1 MTLYIRVNL
10 RRSTP
15 MMVSF
20 PSGDRYFHQL
30 YACLPFASYPI
41 IFSCSN
47 NYLRRSDKYLETVSK
62 IAVIFNFEQVL
73 DRELILLQVLDSE
86 KLKSVFSCFDNVIV
100 GSHDLL
106 YRRYNIFAEVIHLLL
121 CLLIPKYQLIIFEPN
136 QVE

>member
-15 MMVSF
+15 MIVSF
-20 PSGDRYFHQL
+20 PSGDRNFHQL
-30 YACLPFASYPI
+30 YACLL
-41 IFSCSN
+41 FSFFLLILSSSN
-47 NYLRRSDKYLETVSK
+47 NYLRRSDKYLETISK
-62 IAVIFNFEQVL
+62 TDVIFNFEQVL

-100 GSHDLL
+100 GSHDSL

-121 CLLIPKYQLIIFEPN
+121 CLLIPKYQLMIFEPN